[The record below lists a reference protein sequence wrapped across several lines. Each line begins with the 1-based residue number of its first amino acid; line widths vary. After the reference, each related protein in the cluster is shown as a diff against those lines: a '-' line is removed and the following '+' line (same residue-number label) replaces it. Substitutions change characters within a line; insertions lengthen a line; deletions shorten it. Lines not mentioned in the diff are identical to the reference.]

1 MQFELCILGLAL
13 FNVALKFPNSRTRS
27 LSPQRQV
34 MSDKLQFV
42 DRERQAKACLTF
54 WGWWLPPT
62 VLSLILGL
70 IFVDPFIGD
79 WDAFEY
85 TLSALRGAP
94 SSMALGRSLFIFYNH
109 ALYLIAHTL
118 FGLPPHRA
126 YLLFKYVVLAQGAL
140 AIIACWVLTH
150 DLTRSRHAAT
160 IAALL
165 VAFSPVFILYSGQ
178 VMTDVPALL
187 ITTTALIIHLRGLC
201 RRNILLMMIGAALLG
216 AGVNLRE
223 TVSFYAP
230 WLILAPFV
238 CGWPVSRKTLVLVA
252 ASSLIFL
259 VCAGS
264 AFGFWFLADP
274 NYRAAW
280 YGWRESMRVE
290 SARHPVSFRIVWP
303 WLAFFLATAPLV
315 PIYLPFG
322 MASEWRK
329 HRLSPILLIAA
340 IGLFANLLLLANYST
355 AVIWRYFLT
364 GLPALVPLSANYFIE
379 WFTSRLGTTR
389 RAFMVCATVIGLI
402 AIAFGIYSWPLRN
415 EIVSVRA
422 ASKEYDKD
430 LKQLPRDAVMI
441 SGAQSV
447 AVKYWRGVGEGDWDV
462 IAPGAGW
469 PGPQLPAMI
478 ADYLKQGRR
487 VFIDADPHWWQPCGW
502 HVPEIEELTKLQSRF
517 HFRRAARTI
526 YEIRPSEDLSAT
538 DQPHLEDL
546 LPENRPEEV
555 KSCFNPG

>member
-1 MQFELCILGLAL
+1 
-13 FNVALKFPNSRTRS
+13 
-27 LSPQRQV
+27 
-34 MSDKLQFV
+34 MSDKLQPV
-42 DRERQAKACLTF
+42 DLAGQTKACLRF
-54 WGWWLPPT
+54 WRWWLPPAA
-62 VLSLILGL
+62 LSLILTL
-70 IFVDPFIGD
+70 ALVDPFIGD

-85 TLSALRGAP
+85 TLSALRGTP

-109 ALYLIAHTL
+109 ALYLFAHTL

-126 YLLFKYVVLAQGAL
+126 YLLFKYVVVAQGAL

-160 IAALL
+160 IATLL

-187 ITTTALIIHLRGLC
+187 LTTIALIIYLRGL
-201 RRNILLMMIGAALLG
+201 RQRNIVLMMIGAALLG

-230 WLILAPFV
+230 WLVFAPFV
-238 CGWPVSRKTLVLVA
+238 CGWPVSRKTLLLVA

-259 VCAGS
+259 ICASS

-290 SARHPVSFRIVWP
+290 SARHPVSARIVWP

-315 PIYLPFG
+315 PITLPFA

-329 HRLSPILLIAA
+329 HRLSPMLLIAA
-340 IGLFANLLLLANYST
+340 MGLFANLLLLANYST

-364 GLPALVPLSANYFIE
+364 GLPALVPLSSNYLIE
-379 WFTSRLGTTR
+379 SFTNRLGTTR
-389 RAFMVCATVIGLI
+389 RAFLASAAVIGPI
-402 AIAFGIYSWPLRN
+402 AIAFGIYFWPLRN
-415 EIVSVRA
+415 EIVTVRA
-422 ASKEYDKD
+422 ASKEYDRD
-430 LKQLPRDAVMI
+430 LNQLPRDAVMI
-441 SGAQSV
+441 AGAQSV

-469 PGPQLPAMI
+469 PGTQLPLVI
-478 ADYLKQGRR
+478 ESYLKQGRR
-487 VFIDADPHWWQPCGW
+487 VFIDADPRWWQPCGW
-502 HVPEIEELTKLQSRF
+502 HVPEIKEVTRLPSWFRF
-517 HFRRAARTI
+517 RGVTLTI
-526 YEIRPSEDLSAT
+526 YEIRTQEDSSAT
-538 DQPHLEDL
+538 DQPHLENL
-546 LPENRPEEV
+546 LPENRLEEV
-555 KSCFNPG
+555 KNCLNSG

>member
-1 MQFELCILGLAL
+1 
-13 FNVALKFPNSRTRS
+13 
-27 LSPQRQV
+27 

-42 DRERQAKACLTF
+42 DREGQAKACPTF
-54 WGWWLPPT
+54 WRWWLPPT
-62 VLSLILGL
+62 LLSLILGL

-94 SSMALGRSLFIFYNH
+94 SSMALGRGLFIFYNH
-109 ALYLIAHTL
+109 ALYLSAHAL
-118 FGLPPHRA
+118 FGLSPDRA
-126 YLLFKYVVLAQGAL
+126 YLVFKYVVVAQGAL
-140 AIIACWVLTH
+140 AMIACWVLTR
-150 DLTRSRHAAT
+150 DLTRSCHAAT

-187 ITTTALIIHLRGLC
+187 LTTVALIIHLRGL
-201 RRNILLMMIGAALLG
+201 RQRKVLLMMIGAALLG

-223 TVSFYAP
+223 TVGFYAP
-230 WLILAPFV
+230 WLIFAPFV
-238 CGWPVSRKTLVLVA
+238 CGWPVSRKTLLLVA

-259 VCAGS
+259 ICAGS
-264 AFGFWFLADP
+264 VFGFWFLADP

-290 SARHPVSFRIVWP
+290 SARHPVSLGIVWP

-315 PIYLPFG
+315 AITLPFA
-322 MASEWRK
+322 MVSEWRK
-329 HRLSPILLIAA
+329 HRLSLILLIAA
-340 IGLFANLLLLANYST
+340 IGLFANVLLLANYST

-364 GLPALVPLSANYFIE
+364 GLPALVPLSSNYLIDS
-379 WFTSRLGTTR
+379 FTRWLGTTR
-389 RAFMVCATVIGLI
+389 RAFMACAAVIGLI

-415 EIVSVRA
+415 EIVTVRA

-447 AVKYWRGVGEGDWDV
+447 VVKYWQGVGEGDWDV

-469 PGPQLPAMI
+469 PGPQLPSVI
-478 ADYLKQGRR
+478 ESYLKQGQR
-487 VFIDADPHWWQPCGW
+487 VFLDADLRWWQPCGW
-502 HVPEIEELTKLQSRF
+502 HVPEIEELTKLQSQF

-526 YEIRPSEDLSAT
+526 YEIRPPADSSAT
-538 DQPHLEDL
+538 DQPHLESL
-546 LPENRPEEV
+546 LPENRFEEV
-555 KSCFNPG
+555 KRCFNRE

>member
-1 MQFELCILGLAL
+1 MFDEL
-13 FNVALKFPNSRTRS
+13 R
-27 LSPQRQV
+27 
-34 MSDKLQFV
+34 FV
-42 DRERQAKACLTF
+42 DREGQAKACLKF
-54 WGWWLPPT
+54 WRWWLPP
-62 VLSLILGL
+62 VALSLILTL

-85 TLSALRGAP
+85 TLGALRGAP
-94 SSMALGRSLFIFYNH
+94 SSMAMGRSLFIFYNH
-109 ALYLIAHTL
+109 ALYLIGHAL
-118 FGLPPHRA
+118 FGLPPQRA
-126 YLLFKYVVLAQGAL
+126 YLLFKYVVVAQGAL
-140 AIIACWVLTH
+140 AIIACWILTH
-150 DLTRSRHAAT
+150 DLTRSRLAAT

-187 ITTTALIIHLRGLC
+187 LTTVALIIHLRGL
-201 RRNILLMMIGAALLG
+201 RQRNIVLIMIGAALLG

-230 WLILAPFV
+230 WLIFAPFV
-238 CGWPVSRKTLVLVA
+238 CGWPVTRRTVLLVA

-259 VCAGS
+259 ICAGS

-290 SARHPVSFRIVWP
+290 SARHPVSIRIVWP

-315 PIYLPFG
+315 PITLPFA

-329 HRLSPILLIAA
+329 HRLSPMLLIAA
-340 IGLFANLLLLANYST
+340 MGLFANLLLLANYST

-364 GLPALVPLSANYFIE
+364 GLPALVPLSSNYLIE
-379 WFTSRLGTTR
+379 WFTRRLGTKR
-389 RAFMVCATVIGLI
+389 RAFMASAVVIGLI
-402 AIAFGIYSWPLRN
+402 VVGFGIYSWRLRS
-415 EIVSVRA
+415 EIVTVRA
-422 ASKEYDKD
+422 ASKQYDKD
-430 LKQLPRDAVMI
+430 LKELPRDAVMI

-469 PGPQLPAMI
+469 PGPQLPSVI
-478 ADYLKQGRR
+478 EGCLKQGRR
-487 VFIDADPHWWQPCGW
+487 VCIGADPRGLEQWGW
-502 HVPEIEELTKLQSRF
+502 PP
-517 HFRRAARTI
+517 RR
-526 YEIRPSEDLSAT
+526 S
-538 DQPHLEDL
+538 
-546 LPENRPEEV
+546 
-555 KSCFNPG
+555 

>member
-1 MQFELCILGLAL
+1 
-13 FNVALKFPNSRTRS
+13 
-27 LSPQRQV
+27 
-34 MSDKLQFV
+34 MSDKLKPV
-42 DRERQAKACLTF
+42 DLAGQTKACLRF
-54 WGWWLPPT
+54 WRWWLPPAA
-62 VLSLILGL
+62 LSLILTL
-70 IFVDPFIGD
+70 ALVDPFIGD

-109 ALYLIAHTL
+109 ALYLIAHAL
-118 FGLPPHRA
+118 FALPPLRA
-126 YLLFKYVVLAQGAL
+126 YLLFKYIVVAQGAL

-150 DLTRSRHAAT
+150 DLTRSRQAAT

-187 ITTTALIIHLRGLC
+187 LTTVALIIHLRGL
-201 RRNILLMMIGAALLG
+201 RQRNIVLMMIGAALLG
-216 AGVNLRE
+216 MGVNLRE

-230 WLILAPFV
+230 WLVFAPFV
-238 CGWPVSRKTLVLVA
+238 CGWSVSRRTLLLVA

-259 VCAGS
+259 ICAGS

-290 SARHPVSFRIVWP
+290 SARHPVSIRVVWP
-303 WLAFFLATAPLV
+303 WLVFFLATAPLV
-315 PIYLPFG
+315 PITLPFA
-322 MASEWRK
+322 MVSEWRK

-340 IGLFANLLLLANYST
+340 MGLFANLLLLANYST

-364 GLPALVPLSANYFIE
+364 GLPALVPLSSNYLIE
-379 WFTSRLGTTR
+379 WFTRGLGTKR
-389 RAFMVCATVIGLI
+389 RAFMASAALIGLI

-415 EIVSVRA
+415 EIVTVRA

-469 PGPQLPAMI
+469 PGTQLPLVI
-478 ADYLKQGRR
+478 ESYLKQGRR
-487 VFIDADPHWWQPCGW
+487 VFIDADLRWWQPCGW
-502 HVPEIEELTKLQSRF
+502 HVREIEELTKLQSPF
-517 HFRRAARTI
+517 HFRRVARTI
-526 YEIRPSEDLSAT
+526 YEIRPPADSSAT
-538 DQPHLEDL
+538 DQPYLESL
-546 LPENRPEEV
+546 LPENRPAEV
-555 KSCFNPG
+555 RSCFNSG

>member
-1 MQFELCILGLAL
+1 
-13 FNVALKFPNSRTRS
+13 
-27 LSPQRQV
+27 

-42 DRERQAKACLTF
+42 DRKGQAKACLTF
-54 WGWWLPPT
+54 WRWWLPPT

-109 ALYLIAHTL
+109 ALYLIAHEL
-118 FGLPPHRA
+118 FALPPHRA
-126 YLLFKYVVLAQGAL
+126 YVLFKYIVVAQGAL
-140 AIIACWVLTH
+140 AIIACWVLAH
-150 DLTRSRHAAT
+150 DLTHSRHAAT

-187 ITTTALIIHLRGLC
+187 LTTVALIIHLRGL
-201 RRNILLMMIGAALLG
+201 RQRKIVLMIIGAALLG

-238 CGWPVSRKTLVLVA
+238 CGWPVTRRTLMLIA

-259 VCAGS
+259 ICAGS

-280 YGWRESMRVE
+280 YGWRESMRAE
-290 SARHPVSFRIVWP
+290 SAHHPVSLSIVWP

-315 PIYLPFG
+315 PITLPF
-322 MASEWRK
+322 AIVSEWRK
-329 HRLSPILLIAA
+329 HRLSIILLITAV
-340 IGLFANLLLLANYST
+340 GLFANLLLLGNYST

-364 GLPALVPLSANYFIE
+364 GLPALVPLSSNYLIE
-379 WFTSRLGTTR
+379 WFTRKLGTKR
-389 RAFMVCATVIGLI
+389 RAFVASVVLIGSI

-415 EIVSVRA
+415 EIVTVRA

-430 LKQLPRDAVMI
+430 LKLLPRDAVMI

-447 AVKYWRGVGEGDWDV
+447 AVKYWHGVGEGDWDV

-469 PGPQLPAMI
+469 PGPQLPSVI
-478 ADYLKQGRR
+478 EGYLKQERR
-487 VFIDADPHWWQPCGW
+487 VFIDADPRWWQPCGW
-502 HVPEIEELTKLQSRF
+502 HVPEIVALTKLKALF
-517 HFRRAARTI
+517 HFRRVAGTI
-526 YEIRPSEDLSAT
+526 YEIRPSADSSAT
-538 DQPHLEDL
+538 DQPHLEIL

-555 KSCFNPG
+555 RSCFNSG